1 MTKDKALETLVDALK
16 QAMAEPGEQRLF
28 RSGKLSGLFAG
39 RSGVNATAA
48 AQAVRDGLLE
58 VIRNETRGKTVIE
71 WVRVTP
77 RGVDFVHNHESPV
90 RALDELRAV
99 LQATRDGVPAWL
111 VDIQKE
117 LQALSAQ
124 LTQAVQAIAH
134 RLEVLSQRVVE
145 ALRRADAG
153 GPLLTG
159 ETAAIVPWGGEA
171 LAYLDRRRSTGV
183 AGDCPLSELFA

>member
-1 MTKDKALETLVDALK
+1 ARRLHAAEDAFRSVVLCHGSWVLCPCRVVSVRCTLSVTQAPGQATMDKVTETVVEALK
-16 QAMAEPGEQRLF
+16 QGMAEPGEQRLF

-39 RSGVNATAA
+39 RGGVNATAA

-99 LQATRDGVPAWL
+99 LQATRDGVPA
-111 VDIQKE
+111 
-117 LQALSAQ
+117 
-124 LTQAVQAIAH
+124 
-134 RLEVLSQRVVE
+134 
-145 ALRRADAG
+145 
-153 GPLLTG
+153 
-159 ETAAIVPWGGEA
+159 
-171 LAYLDRRRSTGV
+171 
-183 AGDCPLSELFA
+183 